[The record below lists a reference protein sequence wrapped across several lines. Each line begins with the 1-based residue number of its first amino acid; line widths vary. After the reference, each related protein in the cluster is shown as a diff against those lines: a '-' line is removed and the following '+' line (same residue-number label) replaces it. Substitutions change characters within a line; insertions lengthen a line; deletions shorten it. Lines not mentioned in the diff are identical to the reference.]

1 MLKNSEV
8 ISSSGNRWIALAK
21 ELSKSSA
28 ARQKHRLAFVE
39 GIHLCSSFLS
49 TQKNHTESVLL
60 VTQDFE
66 QNSEV
71 AALVLA
77 WQGRLLRVTEKAF
90 ASISQVQNGP
100 GVALLASLPENKNLH
115 ETVGDI
121 VYLDGL
127 QDPGN
132 VGTII
137 RSAAAV
143 GISCVVTATATVSLW
158 APKVLRA
165 GMGAHFDVTL
175 HEGVGIETLLTVI
188 SPRQVMLATGHGSQS
203 VFQTDLKPACVWV
216 FGNEG
221 QGLDLPAYDALNH
234 SALKHLQ
241 PKLAPFRKVQIP
253 IQSVESLNVASAAA
267 VCFFEQWRQR
277 H

>member
-1 MLKNSEV
+1 MLERPEI
-8 ISSSGNRWIALAK
+8 ISSTSNRWIALAK

-28 ARQKHRLAFVE
+28 ARQKHGLAFIE
-39 GIHLCSSFLS
+39 GIHLCRSFLS
-49 TQKNHTESVLL
+49 AQKNHAESILL
-60 VTQDFE
+60 VTQNYT
-66 QNSEV
+66 QNTEI

-77 WQGRLLRVTEKAF
+77 WQGRLLVFTDKAF

-100 GVALLASLPENKNLH
+100 GIALLGTLPKVQSLNEAI
-115 ETVGDI
+115 GDI
-121 VYLDGL
+121 VFLDGL

-137 RSAAAV
+137 RTAASV
-143 GISCVVTATATVSLW
+143 GIRCVITAPATVSLW

-165 GMGAHFDVTL
+165 GMGAHFDTSL
-175 HEGVGIETLLTVI
+175 HEGVSIETLLTAI
-188 SPRQVMLATGHGSQS
+188 TPRPVLLATGHGSQS
-203 VFQTDLKPACVWV
+203 IFQTDLKPAAVWV

-221 QGLDLPAYDALNH
+221 QGLDLPAYEAF
-234 SALKHLQ
+234 SKLKPELVRIQ
-241 PKLAPFRKVQIP
+241 KVLIP